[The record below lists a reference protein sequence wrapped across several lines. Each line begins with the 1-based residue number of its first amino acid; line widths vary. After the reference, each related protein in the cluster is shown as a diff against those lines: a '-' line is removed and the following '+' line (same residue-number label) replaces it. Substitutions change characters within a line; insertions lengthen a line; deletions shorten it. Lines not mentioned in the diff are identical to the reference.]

1 MDAAVVELDPLPNPV
16 RPSAQDHHRGV
27 LAALNLTFGLL
38 LPAGVVV
45 GRTGLKLGSAGV
57 NRALDTLAS
66 ERRIG
71 FERKLLQLPQKPHI
85 YEAGFVDLFER
96 GALAEGLEDEV
107 VTLRPGR
114 R

>member
-45 GRTGLKLGSAGV
+45 GRAGLKLGGAGV
-57 NRALDTLAS
+57 NRAIDALAR
-66 ERRIG
+66 EWCFG
-71 FERKLLQLPQKPHI
+71 FERELLQLPQEPHI
-85 YEAGFVDLFER
+85 YKAGLVNLFQR
-96 GALAEGLEDEV
+96 GALPESLEHEV
-107 VTLRPGR
+107 VALRPGR

>member
-45 GRTGLKLGSAGV
+45 RRAGLELGGAGV
-57 NRALDTLAS
+57 DRAVDALTR
-66 ERRIG
+66 ERCFG
-71 FERKLLQLPQKPHI
+71 FERELLQLPQEPHI
-85 YEAGFVDLFER
+85 YEAGFVNLFER